1 MIGCVGAP
9 RNQELV
15 LIDCAGFPG
24 VSGMQLDVSG
34 NAGKARWQIDQSE
47 IGIRREVCEGNGRE
61 YSKS

>member
-9 RNQELV
+9 GNQELV

-34 NAGKARWQIDQSE
+34 NAGKARWQIGLKLMIDIAE
-47 IGIRREVCEGNGRE
+47 
-61 YSKS
+61 KP